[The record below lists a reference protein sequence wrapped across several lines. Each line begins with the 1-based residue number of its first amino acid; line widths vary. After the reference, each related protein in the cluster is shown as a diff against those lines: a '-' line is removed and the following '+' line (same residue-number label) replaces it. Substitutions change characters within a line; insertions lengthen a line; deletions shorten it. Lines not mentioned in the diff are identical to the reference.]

1 MLFGCHWLCAD
12 EAIGVI
18 LKACVANGFNLL
30 ITADHG
36 NAETMIDDNDNP
48 VTKHTTNRGEL
59 LTSFNIRRA
68 PLTYTVPA
76 SSGV

>member
-1 MLFGCHWLCAD
+1 MHIDIKRGAIINHILLVTWLCLLFGCYWLCAD

-18 LKACVANGFNLL
+18 LKACIANGFNLL

-59 LTSFNIRRA
+59 
-68 PLTYTVPA
+68 
-76 SSGV
+76 